1 MIARDIKGLQNAVP
15 GDGTITDTIYALLKG
30 HIWLDGY
37 VFKEANVTNKK
48 ADSYESAYNIYL
60 SRKGN
65 IYEKKMD
72 QATGRGGEVW
82 RKPPDLTR
90 PRNKGEHSY
99 KSGFFHSYKE
109 NPGEDPVLR
118 LRRP

>member
-1 MIARDIKGLQNAVP
+1 
-15 GDGTITDTIYALLKG
+15 
-30 HIWLDGY
+30 
-37 VFKEANVTNKK
+37 
-48 ADSYESAYNIYL
+48 
-60 SRKGN
+60 
-65 IYEKKMD
+65 MD

-90 PRNKGEHSY
+90 PRNKGKHSY
-99 KSGFFHSYKE
+99 KGEFSNSYKE